1 VKINIFLIFV
11 VALCVSHIAC
21 MRAGNIKIQDRA
33 QFNSYV
39 KLYQSDNW
47 ETRRK
52 AIAALAELDY
62 SLVEDILIQAA
73 DDIHPLVRIE
83 ALKGL
88 SRSAGSKV
96 LGKIK
101 IIAEYDKNNNVR
113 WYALKALTV
122 YKDPAAASV
131 FVKGFSS
138 EDWLIREES
147 IKGMLMI
154 DDFAIKYVSVPFVI
168 AALEDQNINVK
179 LTALEYLNFK
189 DERIYS
195 VLVESID
202 RDITGENTILKALLR
217 AIKGYKL
224 DPATKKKIAS
234 LLTHPNLD
242 IRLLAFRA
250 LKADAVLL
258 KTK

>member
-1 VKINIFLIFV
+1 
-11 VALCVSHIAC
+11 
-21 MRAGNIKIQDRA
+21 MRGGNITSQDSTK
-33 QFNSYV
+33 FNSNA

-52 AIAALAELDY
+52 AVAAQSELEY
-62 SLVEDILIQAA
+62 SVVEDFLMQAA

-88 SRSAGSKV
+88 ARYTGSKS

-101 IIAEYDKNNNVR
+101 NMAEYEQNSNVR

-122 YKDPAAASV
+122 YKDPTAASI
-131 FVKGFSS
+131 FVKGFGS

-147 IKGMLMI
+147 IKGILLI

-168 AALEDQNINVK
+168 AALEDPNINVR
-179 LTALEYLNFK
+179 LSALEYLNFK
-189 DERIYS
+189 DEKIYR
-195 VLVESID
+195 VLAKMLD
-202 RDITGENTILKALLR
+202 RDMSGENTILKAVLR
-217 AIKGYKL
+217 AIKGYRL
-224 DPATKKKIAS
+224 DPFTKKRIAAF
-234 LLTHPNLD
+234 LVHPNLD
-242 IRLLAFRA
+242 VRLLAFRA
-250 LKADAVLL
+250 LKANLAVT